1 MCHYTFEVTDQ
12 NFREQVLQSAQPVL
26 LDFWADWCPPCRMLE
41 PVMDE
46 LAQKYA
52 GTLRIGKVDVE
63 ANPGTQEMF
72 DVMAMPTLI
81 LFKGGQPIMQIVGF
95 RPRQQLENILVE
107 YLQPTV

>member
-1 MCHYTFEVTDQ
+1 
-12 NFREQVLQSAQPVL
+12 
-26 LDFWADWCPPCRMLE
+26 MLE

-52 GTLRIGKVDVE
+52 GALRIGKVDVE
-63 ANPGTQEMF
+63 TNPGTQEMF

-81 LFKGGQPIMQIVGF
+81 LFKDGQPIMQIVGF

-107 YLQPTV
+107 YLQPAL